1 MSRITKFT
9 VIKQEIEQGLNV
21 ATQRY
26 KATNDPYYQ
35 GQMSMLQSLL
45 NFCNDLKLA
54 RNSK

>member
-1 MSRITKFT
+1 MTRITKFT
-9 VIKQEIEQGLNV
+9 VVKQEIEQGLNV

-26 KATNDPYYQ
+26 EATNDPYYQ

-45 NFCNDLKLA
+45 NFCNNLKLA